1 MNLELRCHARPPG
14 VRSASA
20 SASVPWHIP
29 LCIFGRKGGKDKKRG
44 WNGGE
49 KEKERK
55 GKKKEAST
63 YAWQKIDASCALTP
77 RGFFR
82 ATWYRP
88 VERSRA
94 TRTPVNVLSGGS
106 SSLFFKHLF
115 LRVPSCACITCSISF
130 ARVFDYGCLV
140 LRRRARATFA
150 SATAPLNREHRQLLR
165 CIPCSISCFTH
176 FNSKYTNAHALM
188 R

>member
-1 MNLELRCHARPPG
+1 MPRTSPWSPFR
-14 VRSASA
+14 VRVRVRAMAHTVMHFRSER
-20 SASVPWHIP
+20 
-29 LCIFGRKGGKDKKRG
+29 RKGQKTRVKRRT
-44 WNGGE
+44 
-49 KEKERK
+49 ERERERE

-176 FNSKYTNAHALM
+176 FNSKDTNAHALM